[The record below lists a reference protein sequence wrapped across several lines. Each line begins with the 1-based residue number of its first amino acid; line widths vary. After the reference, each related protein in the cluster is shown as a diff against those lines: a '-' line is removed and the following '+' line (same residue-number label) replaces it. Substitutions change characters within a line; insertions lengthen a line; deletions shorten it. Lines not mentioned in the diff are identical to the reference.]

1 MRSAPPTRGGP
12 VTEALRA
19 ADDFFMGK
27 SKVHRAA
34 EALFA
39 RLREEKIDFAL
50 AGALALNVHGVR
62 RMTEDVDILITAEG
76 LQRFKERWLGKGYVE
91 IRRGAR
97 SVRDTETR
105 VKIDFLLT
113 GQFPGDSRPK
123 PIQFPDPKDRVEW
136 IEGTP
141 VLALPSLIELKL
153 ASGMTAKDRPRDLD
167 DVIRLIRAR
176 SLPQAFADQLNSF
189 VRSKFLELWEAAQL
203 PPDGY

>member
-1 MRSAPPTRGGP
+1 
-12 VTEALRA
+12 
-19 ADDFFMGK
+19 MGK

-62 RMTEDVDILITAEG
+62 RMTEDVDILITTEG
-76 LQRFKERWLGKGYVE
+76 LQQFKERWLGKGYVE

-141 VLALPSLIELKL
+141 VLALSSLIELKL